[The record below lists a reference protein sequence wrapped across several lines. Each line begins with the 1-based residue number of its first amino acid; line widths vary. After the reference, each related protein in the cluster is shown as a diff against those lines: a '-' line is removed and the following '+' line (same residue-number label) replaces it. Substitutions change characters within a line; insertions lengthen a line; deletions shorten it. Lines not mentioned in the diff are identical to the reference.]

1 MFASLWPVADTS
13 TSALMRRFYTL
24 YRDGGTT
31 KLAALRHLIAGT
43 IKSEPSDVRGP
54 RPLAADDTPD
64 PDATARLIVL
74 GLAERHG
81 KGVRPTN
88 AGWVVL
94 GDRGRPFQ
102 N

>member
-1 MFASLWPVADTS
+1 MTDAERLD
-13 TSALMRRFYTL
+13 ALL
-24 YRDGGTT
+24 NLVD
-31 KLAALRHLIAGT
+31 
-43 IKSEPSDVRGP
+43 SER
-54 RPLAADDTPD
+54 TPD